1 MIKAKKS
8 LGQNFLID
16 DQILNKT
23 LIITGENDIGSTKEM
38 SLELGNTIKNAEVKI
53 ISNGKHLSGIECSS
67 DVNAIIGDFLGEF

>member
-1 MIKAKKS
+1 MIS
-8 LGQNFLID
+8 Y

-38 SLELGNTIKNAEVKI
+38 SLELGKTIKNAEVKI

-67 DVNAIIGDFLGEF
+67 DVNAIIGDFLSEF